1 MEAEIR
7 KKRGY
12 YVSGCKGGGRRHC
25 EYRGP
30 LEARKAKESD
40 YPTPKQQIK
49 KQREINYKKTYRGE
63 VSNTYYIRN
72 SYKYIFS

>member
-40 YPTPKQQIK
+40 YPPQPSGGTQPSLILA
-49 KQREINYKKTYRGE
+49 Y
-63 VSNTYYIRN
+63 
-72 SYKYIFS
+72 